1 MGKLVFFLMSLVFL
15 PTWANDQTSVDS
27 QLRNQMEELFQ
38 ASKLVNEPK
47 EQKKARLAIEKAV
60 DWDEIATLCLGKQA
74 AKKNQGKNFSDF
86 RNLLRE
92 VVSKTAFSRL
102 DKFWQNGTT
111 ATIDKVELKKNTAHV
126 AAKFKSKEDVFSLDY
141 YLNKKGSQWLIYD
154 IAYEDLKY
162 SENIKEQV
170 DVFLKEKS
178 FSDLLGK
185 LRKRAEEL
193 DKSKS

>member
-1 MGKLVFFLMSLVFL
+1 MGKLGFFLMSLVFL
-15 PTWANDQTSVDS
+15 PTWANEQTSVDS

-111 ATIDKVELKKNTAHV
+111 ATIDKVELNKNTAHV